1 MEIKNV
7 FYEGKVLWSMVDAN
21 MHLRHSAY
29 ADFAAQTRLE
39 VIQSLGF
46 NADKLQEL
54 KIGPILF
61 REELIYMRE
70 VKPNDM
76 IKVTCE
82 MTKGRS
88 DGSRWSFE
96 QKLYR
101 GDDILAAVINVDGAW
116 IDVEKRR
123 LTALPPEWAAKF
135 LEIPKS
141 EHFQEE
147 IIPQKTINPN
157 KKMTP
162 LEEKYEAA
170 KKRVMELPERPS
182 NEKML
187 EIYSLAK
194 QAEIGDINIDKTA
207 MFDFVAAAKYNS
219 WSKKKGIAKEV
230 AMQQYVDFIES
241 LFQK

>member
-7 FYEGKVLWSMVDAN
+7 FYEGKVLWAMVDAN

-29 ADFAAQTRLE
+29 ADFAAQARLE
-39 VIQSLGF
+39 ILQTLGF
-46 NADKLQEL
+46 NPKMLSDSKL
-54 KIGPILF
+54 GPILF

-70 VKPNDM
+70 VAPGDT

-82 MTKGRS
+82 LTKVRR
-88 DGSRWSFE
+88 DGSRWSFT
-96 QKLYR
+96 QNLYR
-101 GDDILAAVINVDGAW
+101 SDGILAAVINVDGAW

-123 LTALPPEWAAKF
+123 LTALPHEWAAKF
-135 LEIPKS
+135 MEIPKH
-141 EHFQEE
+141 ENFQEE

-157 KKMTP
+157 KNMTP

-170 KKRVMELPERPS
+170 KKRVLELPERPS

-194 QAEIGDINIDKTA
+194 QAEIGDINIEKPA
-207 MFDFVAAAKYNS
+207 MFDFVAAAKFNS
-219 WSKKKGIAKEV
+219 WSKKKGIAKED
-230 AMQQYVDFIES
+230 AMQQYVDFIEK